1 MDGQFFFI
9 TVFLQGIASFLSPCV
24 LPLIP
29 AYLTYMTGQSIEI
42 MMKDSKAHRTLIL
55 NSIAFIVGFS
65 LVFVLL
71 GAIATSLGKFL
82 QVHRDIIR
90 KVSAILIIFFGLFHS
105 GIIPVPFL
113 NYEKRLQI
121 KADTPGIIS
130 SFLIGIGFSFGWSPC
145 IGPVLTSV
153 YIMASQAR
161 TVATGMA
168 LLAVYA
174 LGLGLPFLLIAFGL
188 KFLWKYIQKL
198 YKHMKMVKII
208 SGLLLIVIGIM
219 IYFNAFYF
227 LSFSAW
233 I

>member
-42 MMKDSKAHRTLIL
+42 MMKDSKAHRALIL
-55 NSIAFIVGFS
+55 NSIAFVAGFS
-65 LVFVLL
+65 LVFISL

-90 KVSAILIIFFGLFHS
+90 KISGILIIFFGLFHS
-105 GIIPVPFL
+105 GVIPVSFL

-121 KADTPGIIS
+121 RADTPGIIT

-153 YIMASQAR
+153 YIMASQAS
-161 TVATGMA
+161 TVFAGIA
-168 LLAVYA
+168 LLAVYVA
-174 LGLGLPFLLIAFGL
+174 GLGLPF
-188 KFLWKYIQKL
+188 Y
-198 YKHMKMVKII
+198 
-208 SGLLLIVIGIM
+208 
-219 IYFNAFYF
+219 
-227 LSFSAW
+227 
-233 I
+233 